1 MSEPK
6 ANPVLVHVTRG
17 GEVESSH
24 RGAAAV
30 VDPDGG
36 VVAAW
41 GDVERPVYPRSAV
54 KPVQVLPLIETGA
67 AERFSV
73 GDAEIA
79 LAAASH
85 SGEPEH
91 VALVEAW
98 LERLGLGPGD
108 LECGPHAPIDEAAA
122 ADLVRAGREPSPLHN
137 NCSGKHAGFLATAL
151 HLGEKT
157 AGYVK
162 PGHPVQR
169 RLAEVLS
176 DMGGV
181 DLEGAPVGSDGC
193 GIPVIAMP
201 LRAMA
206 LAMARLANP
215 DGLAPDRAAACRRVF
230 GAMAAHGR
238 LVAGRGRFDTL
249 AIDAGCGAFVV
260 KTGAEGVY
268 VAAMDGLGVALK
280 IDDGAKR
287 ASETAMA
294 AILEYLGVLDGILA
308 LDPYL
313 DGIVLNRP
321 GDRVGAVRPA
331 PGWLAP

>member
-41 GDVERPVYPRSAV
+41 GDVARPVYPRSAV

-79 LAAASH
+79 LASASH

-91 VALVEAW
+91 VALVEGW

-151 HLGEKT
+151 HLGEET

-331 PGWLAP
+331 PGWLG

>member
-1 MSEPK
+1 MSEPQ

-17 GEVESSH
+17 GAVESSH
-24 RGAAAV
+24 RGAGVV
-30 VDPDGG
+30 VDPAGG

-41 GDVERPVYPRSAV
+41 GDVARPVYPRSAV
-54 KPVQVLPLIETGA
+54 KPLQALPLIETGA

-91 VALVEAW
+91 VALVTAW
-98 LERLGLGPGD
+98 LKRMGLGPGD
-108 LECGPHAPIDEAAA
+108 LECGPHAPMGEAATA
-122 ADLVRAGREPSPLHN
+122 ALVHAGREPSPVHN

-151 HLGEKT
+151 HLGEET

-169 RLAEVLS
+169 RMAEVLS
-176 DMGGV
+176 DLSGV
-181 DLEGAPVGSDGC
+181 DLEGAPRGTDGC

-206 LAMARLANP
+206 LGMARLANP

-238 LVAGRGRFDTL
+238 MVAGRGRFDTR
-249 AIDAGCGAFVV
+249 AIEAGSGAFVV

-268 VAAMDGLGVALK
+268 VAAMEGLGVALK

-294 AILEYLGVLDGILA
+294 AILGHLGVLDGIRT

-313 DGIVLNRP
+313 DGTVLSRP

-331 PGWLAP
+331 PGWLG